1 MNDFDIA
8 AFRESL
14 KDFSLEELKNAAA
27 ELQSEVSRMILDSE
41 LIIKAAVVDAL
52 IQEKETEPTK

>member
-52 IQEKETEPTK
+52 IQEKETESTK